1 MFGLLQTFNTG
12 QIFGIPLSIIY
23 GFSKKSPK
31 VKKNLVLTTLIVRQ
45 NFKNLIYGDKLISG
59 NYPYSLTSLT
69 YLNSINSIYTQTQI
83 TDASSFNQFYFLS
96 VMLVKILF
104 ELIVEH
110 EIKYDSNILLLNRR
124 NWYRNEIYKLYR
136 NTIFRLSKRIMIKS
150 FDQIRTLRYF
160 ISNGS
165 VMSSIIS
172 NHFMIQF
179 EFLTLSFNPLS
190 SQVLFGNHKIE
201 LLPYQFVLQK
211 QKHNNNLRFRFFR
224 TFQHHFFVS
233 PEKNNL
239 NYSLLSEVNKPSINL
254 VVFLNIVYQVRTTL
268 LPRLYICQ
276 LFFFKVCSVLQ
287 CLYLFY
293 IENLFYNINI
303 KRAKIRFLF
312 PFFYLYMLTTLLSMQ
327 LIVFNLDQKL
337 LYLKNI
343 FKNFWQHSKKYLQ
356 PKIIFKRNSFNLH
369 KIGSV
374 KYKFGLL
381 DSNLV
386 KYREDYL
393 HDLIDWYLP
402 RQYKYFKK
410 TRRLKLKNKLKHR
423 LIKLKLKKF
432 INFNF
437 KESINKKVLVKKK
450 LPENEN
456 INEVNYINTSLDILN
471 EIFINPL
478 NRIIQSIRDT
488 LARQNLKT
496 NDETKKNPELTPF
509 AIFLLFLK
517 LNKLDLKESSGRVA
531 LYSYLIYLQKY
542 KNFIILIDMMN
553 NIIKN
558 DGFLIH
564 HYTQMNKKFYSRFVF
579 VSNMTY
585 AIFGKKKRNKNRLL
599 KMNSFN

>member
-1 MFGLLQTFNTG
+1 MG
-12 QIFGIPLSIIY
+12 
-23 GFSKKSPK
+23 
-31 VKKNLVLTTLIVRQ
+31 
-45 NFKNLIYGDKLISG
+45 
-59 NYPYSLTSLT
+59 
-69 YLNSINSIYTQTQI
+69 
-83 TDASSFNQFYFLS
+83 
-96 VMLVKILF
+96 
-104 ELIVEH
+104 
-110 EIKYDSNILLLNRR
+110 
-124 NWYRNEIYKLYR
+124 
-136 NTIFRLSKRIMIKS
+136 
-150 FDQIRTLRYF
+150 
-160 ISNGS
+160 
-165 VMSSIIS
+165 
-172 NHFMIQF
+172 
-179 EFLTLSFNPLS
+179 
-190 SQVLFGNHKIE
+190 
-201 LLPYQFVLQK
+201 
-211 QKHNNNLRFRFFR
+211 
-224 TFQHHFFVS
+224 
-233 PEKNNL
+233 
-239 NYSLLSEVNKPSINL
+239 
-254 VVFLNIVYQVRTTL
+254 
-268 LPRLYICQ
+268 
-276 LFFFKVCSVLQ
+276 
-287 CLYLFY
+287 

-585 AIFGKKKRNKNRLL
+585 AIF
-599 KMNSFN
+599 